1 MPTGEGRE
9 RNRVDPFNGP
19 KESEMTPTPTQSDM
33 PHRALVLLPSG
44 NVTDLAVPDPYSWR
58 DADLATGLSRTFRWG
73 GHSAWLR
80 PLSVAQHSL
89 TVLAIREMTDG
100 ALDPDHALF
109 ELLHDGE
116 EGLLGFDCIA
126 PLKPVLGAPFAALC
140 ERLTSAIAV
149 RYSLPELT
157 QAQYRLHK
165 DADMLAAA
173 SEAAHVAGWSP
184 EDIASVLKLSVAPL
198 ESDPL
203 DPGPYAPWEPWPSD
217 YAATRWLDA
226 LDCYRARRI
235 QPAPCLPDAL

>member
-9 RNRVDPFNGP
+9 RSRVDPFNGP
-19 KESEMTPTPTQSDM
+19 KESEMTPTLTQSDM

-44 NVTDLAVPDPYSWR
+44 NVADLAVPDPHSWK
-58 DADLATGLSRTFRWG
+58 DADLAAGLSRTFRWG

-126 PLKPVLGAPFAALC
+126 PLKPQLGAPFAALC

-173 SEAAHVAGWSP
+173 SEAAHVAGWSTG
-184 EDIASVLKLSVAPL
+184 DIASVLKLSVAPL

-226 LDCYRARRI
+226 LDCYRARRT